1 MKKTFSET
9 SPPFLQ
15 TGDTVYFDISLKN
28 TTNRRKNN
36 VAYVDTL
43 PKYFQFSDENITIL
57 SDENRVIPRKTGIAE
72 YDIIVDSFYL
82 DPGEEVKVRIQLLA
96 RPLSYGHIQ
105 VGLYETGEV
114 GDDIY
119 GDIILKKDAKNC
131 GKEADI
137 FRSLAVRSYQ
147 K

>member
-43 PKYFQFSDENITIL
+43 PKYFQFADENITIL
-57 SDENRVIPRKTGIAE
+57 SEENRVIQRKTGVAE

-105 VGLYETGEV
+105 VGLYET
-114 GDDIY
+114 
-119 GDIILKKDAKNC
+119 
-131 GKEADI
+131 
-137 FRSLAVRSYQ
+137 
-147 K
+147 